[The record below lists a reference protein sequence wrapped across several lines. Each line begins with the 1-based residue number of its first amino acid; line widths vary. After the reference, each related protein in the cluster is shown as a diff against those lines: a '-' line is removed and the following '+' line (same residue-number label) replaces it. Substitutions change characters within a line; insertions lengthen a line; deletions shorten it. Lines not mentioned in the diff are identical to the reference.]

1 MGTRSLIAVQLDGE
15 YKIAQYSQWDGYP
28 DGQGMKC
35 LNFLR
40 EEMVEQKFKDQL
52 RKLRMVHTKEELNAL
67 KSIYSDVK
75 VIPEFD
81 RDTGADILKIVQDG
95 KTVTGCVANN
105 IGFAAD
111 TEFFGCEYVW
121 VIDLDQRMFEV
132 YFGYND
138 IPLHKGDRFYFLQDD
153 VENNGYFPA
162 RIFAAWSLNDL
173 PTKEEFLKTFREDD
187 DDDAAEK

>member
-28 DGQGMKC
+28 EGQGMTC

-40 EEMVEQKFKDQL
+40 KEMVEQKFKDQL
-52 RKLRMVHTKEELNAL
+52 RKLRMVHTGEELNAL
-67 KSIYSDVK
+67 QSIYSDVK

-111 TEFFGCEYVW
+111 TELFGCEYAW
-121 VIDLDQRMFEV
+121 VIDLDQRTFEV

-138 IPLHKGDRFYFLQDD
+138 IPLHEGDRFYFLQND
-153 VENNGYFPA
+153 VKNDGYFPV
-162 RIFAAWSLNDL
+162 RRFASWDLSNL
-173 PTKEEFLKTFREDD
+173 PTKAEFLKAF
-187 DDDAAEK
+187 EKEE